1 MPIDGASRIEK
12 IRTVVFVAMC
22 VLIAVLAT
30 PVRPG
35 VVLGESMAP
44 TFHSGQV
51 FLISRAPNPEGL
63 RKGDVVLVAVDDQVF
78 LKRVFALGGDMV
90 WLLESAADGQEAPQV
105 VLPADL
111 PRLKPWASWYG
122 EAAQLRRLTVPEKH
136 VYVLGDSL
144 ANSYDSRHF
153 GPVPWE
159 AVRGRV
165 VVSRLFRLWRPD
177 ASGVSFALAGEPET
191 MQRIS
196 GDESP

>member
-1 MPIDGASRIEK
+1 MPIDGASRIER

-22 VLIAVLAT
+22 VLIGVLAT

-44 TFHSGQV
+44 AFHSGQV
-51 FLISRAPNPEGL
+51 FLTSRVPNPEGL

-78 LKRVFALGGDMV
+78 LKRVFALGGDRV
-90 WLLESAADGQEAPQV
+90 WLLESAADEQEAPQV
-105 VLPADL
+105 VLTPDL
-111 PRLKPWASWYG
+111 PRSRPWAPWYG
-122 EAAQLRRLTVPEKH
+122 EAVQLHRLTIPEKH

-177 ASGVSFALAGEPET
+177 AGGVSLALAGEPET
-191 MQRIS
+191 VRRTS
-196 GDESP
+196 EDGCP